1 MKKLRLEVDDLRV
14 ESFVVADSGDQK
26 GTVHA
31 HVSCRCTNAQ
41 GGTCGGGASCNGGAT
56 CDTDCSGVTYV
67 DSCPCDPET
76 AYAPSCDYSC
86 VETCATACIGCS
98 VPATACC

>member
-14 ESFVVADSGDQK
+14 DAFVTAEAGDRK

-41 GGTCGGGASCNGGAT
+41 GATCGGGASCNGGAT
-56 CDTDCSGVTYV
+56 CDTDCSGITFVN
-67 DSCPCDPET
+67 SCPC
-76 AYAPSCDYSC
+76 
-86 VETCATACIGCS
+86 
-98 VPATACC
+98 